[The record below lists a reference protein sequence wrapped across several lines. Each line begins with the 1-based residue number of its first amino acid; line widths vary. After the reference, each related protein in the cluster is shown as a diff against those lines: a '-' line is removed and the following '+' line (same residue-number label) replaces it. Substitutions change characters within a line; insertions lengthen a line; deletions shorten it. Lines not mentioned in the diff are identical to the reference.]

1 MDQLGKFVGKIIGN
15 GTKLRTEHST
25 VGASVTVIASYDAN
39 LIVTADK
46 KWTCDVADAAK
57 LAQVGD
63 VWIHV
68 TKIGGIDVV
77 DGWMAVRYHGQPIVN
92 LTVDLPDSATP
103 PDVPPDQT
111 VVNSITYDYNA
122 AGELLTV
129 WVNNEPWRRYYEP
142 PIPPVGVSEGSE
154 G

>member
-1 MDQLGKFVGKIIGN
+1 MDQAGNFVGKIIGN

-39 LIVTADK
+39 LIVTADQ
-46 KWTCDVADAAK
+46 KWTCEVADAAK

-77 DGWMAVRYHGQPIVN
+77 DGWMAVKYHGAAIVN
-92 LTVDLPDSATP
+92 LTVDLPDAP
-103 PDVPPDQT
+103 PVPLDK
-111 VVNSITYDYNA
+111 VVVASLTLDFNA
-122 AGELLTV
+122 AHEIVGV
-129 WVNNEPWRRYYEP
+129 WVNSGEWMPFTP
-142 PIPPVGVSEGSE
+142 VIDPPVG
-154 G
+154 